1 MSVKTI
7 DAFEVL
13 DSIEELEDRIA
24 PGQSGSD
31 FLD

>member
-1 MSVKTI
+1 MPTDFTHSI
-7 DAFEVL
+7 DV
-13 DSIEELEDRIA
+13 IEELEPRIA